1 MLPDGVTI
9 MKMPWGKYRG
19 KDIEDIPSSYL
30 RWLTYNCEDDEIQ
43 QAAEQEHSW
52 RTEWHKHFEE

>member
-1 MLPDGVTI
+1 